1 MTSITQ
7 VQKYWDDRP
16 CNIRHSTKPRGSKPY
31 FNEVENKKYF
41 VEPHIPQHAEFKNW
55 KNKNVLEVGCGIGT
69 DSINF
74 IRNGSNLT
82 AMDLSKKSLEMTKK
96 RTKVFFPKKYP
107 LTKQKVKFLH
117 GNAENLTSLVGNKK
131 YDLIYS
137 FGVIHHTPHPN
148 KCIENFNKL
157 LKSKGELKIMVYNR
171 YSWKVFWILMKSG
184 FKFWKLKDL
193 IARYSEA
200 QTGCPITFSYT
211 KKEISKILTDRGFK
225 IKDISIDHIFPYKI
239 SDYKKNIYTKVWYFR
254 YIPTY
259 LFRKLESLLG
269 WHLCVT
275 AIKK

>member
-1 MTSITQ
+1 MISITQ
-7 VQKYWDDRP
+7 VQKYWDSRP
-16 CNIRHSTKPRGSKPY
+16 CNIRHSTKPIGSKPY

-41 VEPHIPQHAEFKNW
+41 VEPHIPYHAEFKKW
-55 KNKNVLEVGCGIGT
+55 KKKYVLEVGCGIGT

-82 AMDLSKKSLEMTKK
+82 AMDLSQKSLEMTKK
-96 RTKVFFPKKYP
+96 RTKVFFPNKYP
-107 LTKQKVKFLH
+107 QTKQKVRFLQ
-117 GNAENLTSLVGNKK
+117 GNAENLTSVVGNKK

-137 FGVIHHTPHPN
+137 FGVIHHTPNPN
-148 KCIENFNKL
+148 RCIENFNKL
-157 LKSKGELKIMVYNR
+157 LKYKGELKIMVYNR
-171 YSWKVFWILMKSG
+171 YSWKVLWILMKSG
-184 FKFWKLKDL
+184 FKFWKIKDL

-225 IKDISIDHIFPYKI
+225 IKDISIEHIFPYKI
-239 SDYKKNIYTKVWYFR
+239 NDYKKNIYTKVWYFR
-254 YIPTY
+254 YIPTSV
-259 LFRKLESLLG
+259 FRKLESLLG